1 MKIRII
7 AALIAATLSHAPL
20 AAEPVPLANDGKG
33 AEAACMAI
41 HACDPGD
48 RPLVVAVARGGN
60 DPTAA
65 ALYGRA
71 PDVAQVAEPG
81 YGDNIA
87 ASFARMLGHS
97 AYAGPTAVA
106 VELGTPDPVER
117 MIFEML
123 KDVRQPVRYARG

>member
-1 MKIRII
+1 MKIRTV

-20 AAEPVPLANDGKG
+20 AADPIPLTNVAKSG
-33 AEAACMAI
+33 EAACVAM
-41 HACDPGD
+41 HACDPCD

-60 DPTAA
+60 DPTEA
-65 ALYGRA
+65 ALNGRA
-71 PDVAQVAEPG
+71 PGVAQAAEPG
-81 YGDNIA
+81 YGDNIT
-87 ASFARMLGHS
+87 ASFARMLGHT
-97 AYAGPTAVA
+97 AYTGPTTVT